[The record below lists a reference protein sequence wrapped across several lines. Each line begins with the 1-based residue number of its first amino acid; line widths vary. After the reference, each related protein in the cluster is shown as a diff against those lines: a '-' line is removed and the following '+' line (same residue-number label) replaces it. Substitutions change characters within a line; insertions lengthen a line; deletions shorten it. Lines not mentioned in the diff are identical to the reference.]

1 MATRAGTGHGDRVPP
16 HTFIFQPETA
26 GELSVAL
33 RRNEEFVA
41 VVSHEL
47 RTALTSIR
55 GSLGLLGGGV
65 LGELPEEAD
74 RMVRVALSNTD
85 RLTRLVNDILDLERL
100 SASEMLMEVASVD
113 AAAVMRE
120 VVEQSLGLA
129 RSARVALDVDTSPV
143 MVSADVHRLG
153 QALTNLVGN
162 AIKFSEPGDRV
173 SLVVESR
180 GSLARL
186 VVQDHG
192 RGIPPDRLD
201 HIFDRFAQVEST
213 DASSR
218 GGSGLGLPIA
228 RRIVAEHDGRLL
240 ASSVLGYGSTFTI
253 ELPVDAAWE
262 VEHGMAVQR

>member
-1 MATRAGTGHGDRVPP
+1 MATRARGGHGDRVPP
-16 HTFIFQPETA
+16 HTFICQPDTT

-55 GSLGLLGGGV
+55 GSLGLLDGGV
-65 LGELPEEAD
+65 LGELPEEAH

-113 AAAVMRE
+113 AATVMRE
-120 VVEQSLGLA
+120 VAEQSLGLA
-129 RSARVALDVDTSPV
+129 RSAMVTLDVDTSPV
-143 MVSADVHRLG
+143 TVRADAHRLG

-180 GSLARL
+180 GRTARL

-192 RGIPPDRLD
+192 RGIPPDRLE
-201 HIFDRFAQVEST
+201 HIFDRFAQVEAT

-228 RRIVAEHDGRLL
+228 RRIVEEHEGRLL
-240 ASSVLGYGSTFTI
+240 VASVLGRGSTFTI
-253 ELPVDAAWE
+253 ELPVDATRE
-262 VEHGMAVQR
+262 PEHGMAVRR